1 MRYWRKE
8 MKQDIINLKSEQLDR
23 RYLNELIRINYY
35 AHVINAID
43 NKVDFDINED
53 LPSLIRFGD
62 QQIFVE
68 LMRNICED
76 VLESYGML
84 GKVEEFYDQLSLPEV
99 DTRTVY
105 ENVNNYVMPY
115 ADLDAF
121 DVYVMDC
128 LKEDA
133 RE

>member
-1 MRYWRKE
+1 
-8 MKQDIINLKSEQLDR
+8 MKQDIINLKSDQLDR

-35 AHVINAID
+35 AQVIRAID

-76 VLESYGML
+76 VLELYGML

-105 ENVNNYVMPY
+105 ENVSRYVMPY

>member
-1 MRYWRKE
+1 

-23 RYLNELIRINYY
+23 RYMNELIRINYY

-133 RE
+133 REYRK

>member
-1 MRYWRKE
+1 
-8 MKQDIINLKSEQLDR
+8 MKQDILNLKSEQLDR

-62 QQIFVE
+62 QEIFIE
-68 LMRNICED
+68 LMRNICET

-84 GKVEEFYDQLSLPEV
+84 DKVEEFYDQLSLPEV

>member
-1 MRYWRKE
+1 
-8 MKQDIINLKSEQLDR
+8 MKQDIINLKSDQLDR
-23 RYLNELIRINYY
+23 RYMNELIRINYY

-99 DTRTVY
+99 DTRTVC

-128 LKEDA
+128 LREDA

>member
-1 MRYWRKE
+1 
-8 MKQDIINLKSEQLDR
+8 MKQDIIDLKSEQLDR

-99 DTRTVY
+99 DTRTVC

>member
-1 MRYWRKE
+1 
-8 MKQDIINLKSEQLDR
+8 MKQDIINLKSDQLDR

-43 NKVDFDINED
+43 DKVDFDINED

>member
-23 RYLNELIRINYY
+23 RYLNELFRINYY

>member
-1 MRYWRKE
+1 
-8 MKQDIINLKSEQLDR
+8 MKQDIVNLKSDQLDR
-23 RYLNELIRINYY
+23 RYINELIRINYY

>member
-1 MRYWRKE
+1 

-128 LKEDA
+128 LREDA

>member
-1 MRYWRKE
+1 

-23 RYLNELIRINYY
+23 RYMNELIRINYY

-62 QQIFVE
+62 QQIFIE

-99 DTRTVY
+99 DTRTVF

>member
-1 MRYWRKE
+1 
-8 MKQDIINLKSEQLDR
+8 MKQDILNLKSDQLDR
-23 RYLNELIRINYY
+23 RYMNELIRINYY

-53 LPSLIRFGD
+53 LPSLIEFGD
-62 QQIFVE
+62 QAIFVE

-99 DTRTVY
+99 DTRTVF

-128 LKEDA
+128 LREDA

>member
-1 MRYWRKE
+1 
-8 MKQDIINLKSEQLDR
+8 MKQDIIDLKSEQLDR
-23 RYLNELIRINYY
+23 RYMNELIRINYY
-35 AHVINAID
+35 SHVINAID

>member
-1 MRYWRKE
+1 
-8 MKQDIINLKSEQLDR
+8 MKQDIIDLKSEQLDR

-62 QQIFVE
+62 QEIFIE

>member
-1 MRYWRKE
+1 
-8 MKQDIINLKSEQLDR
+8 MKQDIIDLKSEQLDR
-23 RYLNELIRINYY
+23 RYMNELIRINYY

-53 LPSLIRFGD
+53 LPSLIRVGD
-62 QQIFVE
+62 QAIFVE

-128 LKEDA
+128 LREDA

>member
-1 MRYWRKE
+1 
-8 MKQDIINLKSEQLDR
+8 MKQDIMNLKSEQLDR

-128 LKEDA
+128 LREDA

>member
-1 MRYWRKE
+1 
-8 MKQDIINLKSEQLDR
+8 MKQDIIDLKSDQLDR
-23 RYLNELIRINYY
+23 RYMNELIRINYY

-99 DTRTVY
+99 DTRTVC

>member
-1 MRYWRKE
+1 
-8 MKQDIINLKSEQLDR
+8 MKQDIINLKSDQLDR
-23 RYLNELIRINYY
+23 RYMNELIRINYY

-84 GKVEEFYDQLSLPEV
+84 EKVEEFYDQLSLPEV

>member
-1 MRYWRKE
+1 
-8 MKQDIINLKSEQLDR
+8 MKQDIVNLKSDQLDR
-23 RYLNELIRINYY
+23 RYMNELIRINYY

-53 LPSLIRFGD
+53 LPSLIEFGD
-62 QQIFVE
+62 QAIFVE
-68 LMRNICED
+68 LMRNICET
-76 VLESYGML
+76 VLNSYGML
-84 GKVEEFYDQLSLPEV
+84 DKVEEFYDQLSLPEV

-105 ENVNNYVMPY
+105 ENVSRFVMPY

>member
-1 MRYWRKE
+1 

-23 RYLNELIRINYY
+23 RHMNELIRINYY

-62 QQIFVE
+62 QQIFIE

-84 GKVEEFYDQLSLPEV
+84 EKVEEFYDQLSLPEV

>member
-1 MRYWRKE
+1 
-8 MKQDIINLKSEQLDR
+8 MKQDIINLKSEQIDR
-23 RYLNELIRINYY
+23 RYMNELIRINYY

-53 LPSLIRFGD
+53 LPSSIRFGD
-62 QQIFVE
+62 QQIFIE

>member
-1 MRYWRKE
+1 
-8 MKQDIINLKSEQLDR
+8 MKQDIMNLKSEQLDR

-84 GKVEEFYDQLSLPEV
+84 GKVEEFYEQLSLPEV

-128 LKEDA
+128 LREDA

>member
-1 MRYWRKE
+1 
-8 MKQDIINLKSEQLDR
+8 MKQDIINLKSDQLDR
-23 RYLNELIRINYY
+23 RYLNELVRINYY

>member
-1 MRYWRKE
+1 

-23 RYLNELIRINYY
+23 RYMNELIRINYY

-43 NKVDFDINED
+43 DKVDFDINEE

-99 DTRTVY
+99 DTRTVC

>member
-1 MRYWRKE
+1 

-62 QQIFVE
+62 QQIFIE
-68 LMRNICED
+68 LKRNICED

>member
-1 MRYWRKE
+1 
-8 MKQDIINLKSEQLDR
+8 MKQDIVNLKSEQLDR
-23 RYLNELIRINYY
+23 RYMNELIRINYY

-99 DTRTVY
+99 DTRTVC

>member
-1 MRYWRKE
+1 
-8 MKQDIINLKSEQLDR
+8 MKQDIINLKSDQLDR
-23 RYLNELIRINYY
+23 RYMNELIRINYY
-35 AHVINAID
+35 AHVINAVD

>member
-1 MRYWRKE
+1 
-8 MKQDIINLKSEQLDR
+8 MKQDIMNLKSEQLDR
-23 RYLNELIRINYY
+23 RYMNELIRINYY

>member
-1 MRYWRKE
+1 
-8 MKQDIINLKSEQLDR
+8 MKQDIIDLKSEQLDR

-53 LPSLIRFGD
+53 LPSSIRFGD
-62 QQIFVE
+62 QQIFIE

-128 LKEDA
+128 LREDA

>member
-1 MRYWRKE
+1 
-8 MKQDIINLKSEQLDR
+8 MKQDTIDLKSEQLDR
-23 RYLNELIRINYY
+23 RYMNELIRINYY

-128 LKEDA
+128 LREDA

>member
-1 MRYWRKE
+1 
-8 MKQDIINLKSEQLDR
+8 MKQDIIDLKSEQLDR
-23 RYLNELIRINYY
+23 RYMNELIRINYY

-62 QQIFVE
+62 QQIFIE

>member
-1 MRYWRKE
+1 
-8 MKQDIINLKSEQLDR
+8 MKQDIVNLKSDQLDR
-23 RYLNELIRINYY
+23 RFMNELIRINYY

-128 LKEDA
+128 LREDA

>member
-1 MRYWRKE
+1 
-8 MKQDIINLKSEQLDR
+8 MKQDIINLKSDQLDR
-23 RYLNELIRINYY
+23 RYMNELIRINYY

-53 LPSLIRFGD
+53 LPSLIEFGD
-62 QQIFVE
+62 QAIFVE
-68 LMRNICED
+68 LMRNICET

-84 GKVEEFYDQLSLPEV
+84 DKVEEFYDQLSLPEV
-99 DTRTVY
+99 DTRTVF
-105 ENVNNYVMPY
+105 ENVSNYVMPY

>member
-1 MRYWRKE
+1 
-8 MKQDIINLKSEQLDR
+8 MKQVIIDLKSEQLDR
-23 RYLNELIRINYY
+23 RYMNELIRINYY

-53 LPSLIRFGD
+53 LPSSIRFGD

>member
-1 MRYWRKE
+1 
-8 MKQDIINLKSEQLDR
+8 MKQDIIDLKSEQLDR

-35 AHVINAID
+35 AHVIRAID

-62 QQIFVE
+62 QQIFIE

>member
-1 MRYWRKE
+1 
-8 MKQDIINLKSEQLDR
+8 MKQDIIDLKSEQLDR

-84 GKVEEFYDQLSLPEV
+84 DKVEEFYDQLSLPEV
-99 DTRTVY
+99 DTRTVC

-133 RE
+133 R

>member
-1 MRYWRKE
+1 
-8 MKQDIINLKSEQLDR
+8 MKQDIMNLKSEQLDR
-23 RYLNELIRINYY
+23 RYMNELIRINYY

-62 QQIFVE
+62 QQIFIE

>member
-1 MRYWRKE
+1 
-8 MKQDIINLKSEQLDR
+8 MKQDIVNLKSDQLDR
-23 RYLNELIRINYY
+23 RYMNELIRINYY

-62 QQIFVE
+62 QQIFIE
-68 LMRNICED
+68 LMRNICET
-76 VLESYGML
+76 VLNSYGML
-84 GKVEEFYDQLSLPEV
+84 DKVEEFYDQLSLPEV
-99 DTRTVY
+99 DTRTVC
-105 ENVNNYVMPY
+105 ENVSRYVMPY

-121 DVYVMDC
+121 DVYVIDC

>member
-1 MRYWRKE
+1 
-8 MKQDIINLKSEQLDR
+8 MKQDIMNLKSEQLDR
-23 RYLNELIRINYY
+23 RYMNELIRINYY

-43 NKVDFDINED
+43 DKVDFDINED